1 MKKTIPLILLFNTA
15 FLLPAYCQDS
25 ALERDIYVKLEQYSL
40 ALNSKD
46 AQKAAS
52 FYLSD
57 SFFKYIS
64 DGFVVFR
71 EDWIKYK
78 TESFNRM
85 DTYSFHW
92 TEKEI
97 LPLGKNSAIAN
108 CQSTSS
114 FRVKGGPMGN
124 TKSIFTIVFEKIEGS
139 WIIVSIHESAV
150 NEDQVYK

>member
-1 MKKTIPLILLFNTA
+1 MKKTILLFFLFASTI
-15 FLLPAYCQDS
+15 LLPAYCQDS
-25 ALERDIYVKLEQYSL
+25 TLEKDIYVKLEQYSL

-64 DGFVVFR
+64 DGFVVSR

-85 DTYSFHW
+85 DIYSFHW

-97 LPLGKNSAIAN
+97 LPLGKNSAIAH

-114 FRVKGGPMGN
+114 FRIKGGPMGT
-124 TKSIFTIVFEKIEGS
+124 TKSIFTFVFEKIEGS
-139 WIIVSIHESAV
+139 WIIVSIHESGISV
-150 NEDQVYK
+150 D